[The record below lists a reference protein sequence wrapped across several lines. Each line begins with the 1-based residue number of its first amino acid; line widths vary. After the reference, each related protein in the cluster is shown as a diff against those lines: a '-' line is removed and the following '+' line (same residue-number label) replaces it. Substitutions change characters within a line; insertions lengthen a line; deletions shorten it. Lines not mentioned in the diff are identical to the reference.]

1 MDRVNAYKLSDYT
14 KNGKNPELK
23 KEAEEQTGNSEGG
36 TSEGDN
42 SAA

>member
-23 KEAEEQTGNSEGG
+23 KETGKQAGNSEGG